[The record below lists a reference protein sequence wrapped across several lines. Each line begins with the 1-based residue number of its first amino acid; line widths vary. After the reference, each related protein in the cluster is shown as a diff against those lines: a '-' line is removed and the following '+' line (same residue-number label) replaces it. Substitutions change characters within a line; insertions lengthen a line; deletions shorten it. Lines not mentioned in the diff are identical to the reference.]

1 MLGAPVLFIHEPS
14 VFPPPLPSS
23 TEPDGPL
30 DRGLRL
36 WFALAC
42 PIVAPPD
49 EDVEPG
55 LSDKPHPENLHKL
68 YVLMI
73 KSNKQI
79 VLYGLLYLY
88 IYHQEYFVQLY
99 FDYLRGYW
107 W

>member
-55 LSDKPHPENLHKL
+55 LSDKPHPENSHNF
-68 YVLMI
+68 I
-73 KSNKQI
+73 CN
-79 VLYGLLYLY
+79 
-88 IYHQEYFVQLY
+88 
-99 FDYLRGYW
+99 DRN
-107 W
+107 

>member
-49 EDVEPG
+49 EDSANPGEPY
-55 LSDKPHPENLHKL
+55 SDYKEEVSGYLGNFNLLLAFVIKL
-68 YVLMI
+68 CSTIY
-73 KSNKQI
+73 SN
-79 VLYGLLYLY
+79 
-88 IYHQEYFVQLY
+88 F
-99 FDYLRGYW
+99 
-107 W
+107 